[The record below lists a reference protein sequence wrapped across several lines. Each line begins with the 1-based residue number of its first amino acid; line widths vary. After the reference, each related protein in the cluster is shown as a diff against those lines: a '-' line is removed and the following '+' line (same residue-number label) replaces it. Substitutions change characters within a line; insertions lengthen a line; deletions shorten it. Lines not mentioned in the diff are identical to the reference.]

1 MTKPIALV
9 TLAIPETQNGKDLMI
24 ENENVIKNRL
34 ESEYIVLFQYVYQ
47 AKTTID
53 IFSENNTR

>member
-1 MTKPIALV
+1 MAKPIALV
-9 TLAIPETQNGKDLMI
+9 TLAIPETEEAKDLI
-24 ENENVIKNRL
+24 VENEDVIKNRL